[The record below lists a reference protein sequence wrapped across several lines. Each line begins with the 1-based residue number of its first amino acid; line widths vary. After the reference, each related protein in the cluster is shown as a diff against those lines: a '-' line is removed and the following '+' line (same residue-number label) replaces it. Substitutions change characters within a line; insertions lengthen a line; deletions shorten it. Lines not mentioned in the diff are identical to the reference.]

1 MKPKAKKNQA
11 VFPGRYH
18 ISEVAEQVGVHP
30 RTIKR
35 WIKEGKVEE
44 VDRDRRGWRLFTEED
59 IKRIREYA
67 FRIEERPSKRQSP
80 DSAQGGEG

>member
-1 MKPKAKKNQA
+1 MKLKAKTRNQA
-11 VFPGRYH
+11 VLPGRYH
-18 ISEVAEQVGVHP
+18 ISEVAERVGVHP

-59 IKRIREYA
+59 VKKIKEYA
-67 FRIEERPSKRQSP
+67 FKIEERPSKKQPELFKRGS
-80 DSAQGGEG
+80 